1 MKIEQLNESQQE
13 ALDEFLVDVG
23 PDEFA
28 EWIASSYGDD
38 SPTSETLE
46 DDFKSWWDD
55 ELGVRVADH
64 IGRALS
70 GEVEEQIRDLIQNM
84 VTDLVYDS
92 IGIRE

>member
-55 ELGVRVADH
+55 
-64 IGRALS
+64 
-70 GEVEEQIRDLIQNM
+70 
-84 VTDLVYDS
+84 
-92 IGIRE
+92 